1 VSDGDEG
8 QRDRRDHE
16 QGSQR
21 GQNPSDEVPRS
32 GHAGVAW
39 LLIIPLSI
47 VLAAMPVTFVAVAVR
62 PSQAT
67 IRAAGVMMVALLVV
81 AILLVLVAAIA

>member
-1 VSDGDEG
+1 M
-8 QRDRRDHE
+8 
-16 QGSQR
+16 
-21 GQNPSDEVPRS
+21 
-32 GHAGVAW
+32 AW